1 MHGNEPKSYFN
12 FDNTVPKVRYIRLS
26 IYGLVVDNQYEN
38 AYTENSY
45 SSLLNQFWM
54 WM

>member
-38 AYTENSY
+38 AYTEKQ
-45 SSLLNQFWM
+45 L
-54 WM
+54 